1 MLAPLARYDGV
12 EDVEATVIHDHQV
25 MREVLPLQRRL
36 SSASY
41 VDDFGTIW
49 QEAAELHIAQPALG
63 DATLKGYSF
72 PDLTTDAHFAGLA
85 GWRDGNWDRFRI
97 VQLGMLFWE
106 RTWAMRSMENIDQC
120 DRGTGTLTR
129 RLLIDNR
136 RVLVYDAREDGDMTT
151 RAKKTSQVNL
161 AIIAASILLGF
172 LLTVQFRST
181 AAYLPQREQSRL
193 ASVDAVGRL
202 EDEQRDLKQRIA
214 GLRTQVA
221 ALQRNANS
229 MPSSAAVAAD
239 LDQQRVLAGLV
250 AMRGPGLIVTLDD
263 STKMIGQADDANNY
277 IIHDY
282 ELRDAVSLLWLAGAE
297 AIAVNGERIVNVSSL
312 YCVGSTILVN
322 DTRLSPPYEVRGIG
336 DPAVLEQAVQNPR
349 NLAKL
354 RARAKTYG
362 IQFKVAPQKEIIVPA
377 FGGNL
382 HIRYARPGTPPDRNE
397 PRKQQ
402 GMQ

>member
-1 MLAPLARYDGV
+1 
-12 EDVEATVIHDHQV
+12 
-25 MREVLPLQRRL
+25 
-36 SSASY
+36 
-41 VDDFGTIW
+41 
-49 QEAAELHIAQPALG
+49 
-63 DATLKGYSF
+63 
-72 PDLTTDAHFAGLA
+72 
-85 GWRDGNWDRFRI
+85 
-97 VQLGMLFWE
+97 
-106 RTWAMRSMENIDQC
+106 
-120 DRGTGTLTR
+120 
-129 RLLIDNR
+129 
-136 RVLVYDAREDGDMTT
+136 MTT

-181 AAYLPQREQSRL
+181 AARLPVREQSRL
-193 ASVDAVGRL
+193 ASVDAVRRL
-202 EDEQRDLKQRIA
+202 EGEQRDLKQRIA

-221 ALQRNANS
+221 ALQRNTDS
-229 MPSSAAVAAD
+229 MLSSAAVAAD

-263 STKMIGQADDANNY
+263 STKIIGQADDANNY

-354 RARAKTYG
+354 RARVKTYG
-362 IQFKVAPQKEIIVPA
+362 IQFKVAAQKEITVPA

-382 HIRYARPGTPPDRNE
+382 HIRYARPGTTPDKNE

-402 GMQ
+402 GM